1 MLTYVDISLFDS
13 PAQTLV
19 NTVNT
24 VGVMGKGI
32 AAVFKQL
39 YPEMYQRYRRLCQEG
54 KLDVGMLYIYRTPNK
69 IIVNFPTKKHWRQRS
84 RVEYIKAGLEKFVT
98 RYGNYGISSVSFPQ
112 LGCGHGELDWETQV
126 QPMMERCL
134 RDLPI
139 PVYIH
144 LYPKPP
150 DFIPE
155 RLDVDYA
162 RQVRL
167 ERQRI
172 SAARLWQDL
181 QGLVSEQSEQA
192 YYLTLFGPTVEIDEE
207 HILFKPLP
215 AESAEPVIV
224 YRKDVEDLWNIL
236 RLRGTVRE
244 EDMPQPIQEDGADQ
258 WLFELLER
266 LYYIQPIKLR
276 SKSQEASSRGLRYD
290 PRPETTP
297 LKEAEIVV

>member
-1 MLTYVDISLFDS
+1 MLTYVTISLFDS

-32 AAVFKQL
+32 AAVFKRL
-39 YPEMYQRYRRLCQEG
+39 YPEMYQWYRRLCKEG
-54 KLDVGMLYIYRTPNK
+54 KLDVRMLYIYRTPNK
-69 IIVNFPTKKHWRQRS
+69 IIVNFPTKKQWRERS
-84 RVEYIKAGLEKFVT
+84 RVEYIEAGLEKFVT
-98 RYGNYGISSVSFPQ
+98 HYGDYGISSVSFPQ

-126 QPMMERCL
+126 QPVMERYL

-155 RLDVDYA
+155 RIDADYA
-162 RQVRL
+162 KQVRL

-172 SAARLWQDL
+172 STDQLWRDL
-181 QGLVSEQSEQA
+181 QKLVGQT
-192 YYLTLFGPTVEIDEE
+192 YHLTLFGPVVEVGEE
-207 HILFKPLP
+207 HILFKPLTDPGKP
-215 AESAEPVIV
+215 AIV
-224 YRKDVEDLWNIL
+224 YREDIEDLWNTL

-244 EDMPQPIQEDGADQ
+244 GDVPQSIQEDGADQ
-258 WLFELLER
+258 WLFELLEH
-266 LYYIQPIKLR
+266 LDYIQPIKLR
-276 SKSQEASSRGLRYD
+276 SRSQGDPVRGLRHA
-290 PRPETTP
+290 PHAAAP
-297 LKEAEIVV
+297 LLSEAEIVV